1 MGIAILCC
9 FLSFPPLS
17 CLPVCLPLGTVMP
30 TIEKLLSS
38 DWKERL
44 LGRNA
49 AETKEV
55 KGEVPSLPPR
65 CPRGRQLCVPPPP
78 AGVRAALC
86 ILVFRNQNVH
96 LIFWGEGRRVP
107 AKSLF

>member
-1 MGIAILCC
+1 MGIAIPCC
-9 FLSFPPLS
+9 FHVALLSSPPLS

-65 CPRGRQLCVPPPP
+65 CPRGRQLCVSPPHQQ
-78 AGVRAALC
+78 ACAQLC
-86 ILVFRNQNVH
+86 A
-96 LIFWGEGRRVP
+96 FWCFVT
-107 AKSLF
+107 KTFI